1 MCPNRP
7 GICHS
12 RVRLHFD
19 VAMKPHAEAL
29 AGNQSIAFMQMLTNL
44 IVAIACVILIFL
56 VMLLYLRSRQ
66 GDQRIIQATNRM
78 FLPLLSAIVITLG
91 IIYNNTGNV
100 GCMQGIPNI
109 LRYVA
114 AIGAVLIV
122 LVGVIRYAIS
132 QNRDRRLITHP
143 TLFAIDFVLVIFI
156 IEILSGCM

>member
-1 MCPNRP
+1 M
-7 GICHS
+7 HLS
-12 RVRLHFD
+12 
-19 VAMKPHAEAL
+19 
-29 AGNQSIAFMQMLTNL
+29 LTNL

-56 VMLLYLRSRQ
+56 VMLVYLRSRQ

-91 IIYNNTGNV
+91 IIYNNNIGNV
-100 GCMQGIPNI
+100 GCTQGIPNI

-114 AIGAVLIV
+114 AIGTVLIV
-122 LVGVIRYAIS
+122 LIGVIRYAIS
-132 QNRDRRLITHP
+132 RNRDRRLITHS

>member
-1 MCPNRP
+1 M
-7 GICHS
+7 HLS
-12 RVRLHFD
+12 
-19 VAMKPHAEAL
+19 
-29 AGNQSIAFMQMLTNL
+29 LTNL

-56 VMLLYLRSRQ
+56 VMLVYLRGRQ

-91 IIYNNTGNV
+91 IIYNNNIGNV
-100 GCMQGIPNI
+100 GCTQGIPNI

-122 LVGVIRYAIS
+122 LIGVIRYAIS
-132 QNRDRRLITHP
+132 RNRDRRLITHS
-143 TLFAIDFVLVIFI
+143 TLFAIDFVLAIFI

>member
-1 MCPNRP
+1 M
-7 GICHS
+7 HLS
-12 RVRLHFD
+12 
-19 VAMKPHAEAL
+19 
-29 AGNQSIAFMQMLTNL
+29 LTNL

-56 VMLLYLRSRQ
+56 VMLVYLRGRQ

-91 IIYNNTGNV
+91 IIYNNNIGNA
-100 GCMQGIPNI
+100 GCTQGIPHI

-122 LVGVIRYAIS
+122 LIGVIRYAIS
-132 QNRDRRLITHP
+132 RNRDRRLITHS

>member
-1 MCPNRP
+1 M
-7 GICHS
+7 HLS
-12 RVRLHFD
+12 
-19 VAMKPHAEAL
+19 
-29 AGNQSIAFMQMLTNL
+29 LTNL
-44 IVAIACVILIFL
+44 IIFIACVILIVL
-56 VMLLYLRSRQ
+56 VMLVYLRSRQ

-100 GCMQGIPNI
+100 RCTQGIPNI
-109 LRYVA
+109 MRYVA

-122 LVGVIRYAIS
+122 LIGVIRYVIS
-132 QNRDRRLITHP
+132 RNRDRRLITHP

>member
-1 MCPNRP
+1 M
-7 GICHS
+7 HLS
-12 RVRLHFD
+12 
-19 VAMKPHAEAL
+19 
-29 AGNQSIAFMQMLTNL
+29 LTNL
-44 IVAIACVILIFL
+44 IVAVACVVLIFL
-56 VMLLYLRSRQ
+56 VMLVYLRGRQ

-91 IIYNNTGNV
+91 IIYNNNIGNAA
-100 GCMQGIPNI
+100 CTQGIPNI

-122 LVGVIRYAIS
+122 LIGVIRYAIS
-132 QNRDRRLITHP
+132 RNRDRRLITHS

>member
-1 MCPNRP
+1 M
-7 GICHS
+7 HLS
-12 RVRLHFD
+12 
-19 VAMKPHAEAL
+19 
-29 AGNQSIAFMQMLTNL
+29 LTNL

-56 VMLLYLRSRQ
+56 VMLVYLRGRQ

-91 IIYNNTGNV
+91 IIYNNNIGNV
-100 GCMQGIPNI
+100 GCTQGIPNI

-122 LVGVIRYAIS
+122 LIGVIRYAIS
-132 QNRDRRLITHP
+132 RNRDRRLITHS

-156 IEILSGCM
+156 IEILFGCM

>member
-1 MCPNRP
+1 M
-7 GICHS
+7 HLS
-12 RVRLHFD
+12 
-19 VAMKPHAEAL
+19 
-29 AGNQSIAFMQMLTNL
+29 LTNL

-56 VMLLYLRSRQ
+56 VMLVYLRGRQ

-91 IIYNNTGNV
+91 IIYNNNISNV
-100 GCMQGIPNI
+100 GCTQGIPHI

-122 LVGVIRYAIS
+122 LIGVIRYAIS
-132 QNRDRRLITHP
+132 RNRDRRLITHS

>member
-1 MCPNRP
+1 M
-7 GICHS
+7 HLS
-12 RVRLHFD
+12 
-19 VAMKPHAEAL
+19 
-29 AGNQSIAFMQMLTNL
+29 LTNL

-56 VMLLYLRSRQ
+56 VMLVYLRSRQ

-91 IIYNNTGNV
+91 IIYNNNIGNV
-100 GCMQGIPNI
+100 GCTQGIPND

-114 AIGAVLIV
+114 AIGAVLII
-122 LVGVIRYAIS
+122 LIGVIRYAIS
-132 QNRDRRLITHP
+132 RNRDRRLITHS

>member
-1 MCPNRP
+1 M
-7 GICHS
+7 HLS
-12 RVRLHFD
+12 
-19 VAMKPHAEAL
+19 
-29 AGNQSIAFMQMLTNL
+29 LTNL

-56 VMLLYLRSRQ
+56 VMLVYLRGRQ

-91 IIYNNTGNV
+91 IIYNNNIGNV
-100 GCMQGIPNI
+100 GCTQGIPNI

-122 LVGVIRYAIS
+122 LIGVIRYAIS
-132 QNRDRRLITHP
+132 RNRDRRLITHS

>member
-1 MCPNRP
+1 M
-7 GICHS
+7 HLS
-12 RVRLHFD
+12 
-19 VAMKPHAEAL
+19 
-29 AGNQSIAFMQMLTNL
+29 LTNL

-56 VMLLYLRSRQ
+56 VMLVYLRGRQ

-91 IIYNNTGNV
+91 IIYNNNIGNV
-100 GCMQGIPNI
+100 GCTQGIPNV

-122 LVGVIRYAIS
+122 LIGVIRYAIS
-132 QNRDRRLITHP
+132 RNRDRRLITHS
-143 TLFAIDFVLVIFI
+143 TLFAIDFVFVTFI

>member
-1 MCPNRP
+1 M
-7 GICHS
+7 HLS
-12 RVRLHFD
+12 
-19 VAMKPHAEAL
+19 
-29 AGNQSIAFMQMLTNL
+29 LTNL

-56 VMLLYLRSRQ
+56 VMLVYLRGRQ

-91 IIYNNTGNV
+91 IIYNNNIGNV
-100 GCMQGIPNI
+100 GCTQGIPNI

-114 AIGAVLIV
+114 AIGTVLIV
-122 LVGVIRYAIS
+122 LIGVIRYAIS
-132 QNRDRRLITHP
+132 RNRDRRLITHS

>member
-1 MCPNRP
+1 M
-7 GICHS
+7 HLS
-12 RVRLHFD
+12 
-19 VAMKPHAEAL
+19 
-29 AGNQSIAFMQMLTNL
+29 LTNL

-56 VMLLYLRSRQ
+56 VMLVYLRGRQ

-91 IIYNNTGNV
+91 IIYNNNIGNI
-100 GCMQGIPNI
+100 GCTQGIPNI

-122 LVGVIRYAIS
+122 LIGVIRYAIS
-132 QNRDRRLITHP
+132 RNRDRRLITHS